1 MDLRCPGRNDNGM
14 NSSGIN
20 TGAGG
25 NNSSN
30 ANTVGKLDSA
40 NVTRVLYQLAQS
52 IALPVLLGFTAI
64 NDAKITS
71 HNGCNC

>member
-1 MDLRCPGRNDNGM
+1 M

-40 NVTRVLYQLAQS
+40 NVTRVLYQVS
-52 IALPVLLGFTAI
+52 NKEF
-64 NDAKITS
+64 DITIS
-71 HNGCNC
+71 